1 LWRIYPRYLKNKLF
15 YDFDNEAIMDNKN
28 YNASHA
34 DEYRLPESG
43 SEGHFETGTEQKA
56 SPSIF
61 ERINRRHILFGFLLV
76 FMAYWTYQLLSKVFH
91 VLEDKQKALI
101 KEVTAAKNRSPAT
114 FLVPQ
119 AKPVEAPQ
127 NEVKKL
133 TQGQV
138 ALQSTLNSLTT
149 QLSDIQSSLSNLNNQ
164 LTQMGDEVQILQ
176 ARQAVLLLKKA
187 TPPPVKEKVI
197 KKEAPKPIYYVRAII
212 PGRVWLTTP
221 SGTTLTLGLG
231 DSLTGY
237 GSIESINP
245 EQGLITLSSGATIG
259 YSPDDR

>member
-1 LWRIYPRYLKNKLF
+1 
-15 YDFDNEAIMDNKN
+15 MDNKN
-28 YNASHA
+28 YNATTHA

-43 SEGHFETGTEQKA
+43 SEDHFATGTESKA
-56 SPSIF
+56 SASIF

-76 FMAYWTYQLLSKVFH
+76 FLIYLTYQLLSKVFH
-91 VLEDKQKALI
+91 VLEAKREALV
-101 KEVTAAKNRSPAT
+101 KEVAAAQNKSHLT
-114 FLVPQ
+114 TLVPQ
-119 AKPVEAPQ
+119 AKPVEPPQ

-149 QLSDIQSSLSNLNNQ
+149 QLSDIQSSLSNLHNQ
-164 LTQMGDEVQILQ
+164 LAQMGDEMQTLQ
-176 ARQAVLLLKKA
+176 ARQALLLKKA
-187 TPPPVKEKVI
+187 TPPPVKEKII
-197 KKEAPKPIYYVRAII
+197 KKEVPKPIYYVRAII

-231 DSLTGY
+231 DSLAGY

>member
-1 LWRIYPRYLKNKLF
+1 
-15 YDFDNEAIMDNKN
+15 MDNKN
-28 YNASHA
+28 YNAGHT

-43 SEGHFETGTEQKA
+43 SEDHFATETESKA
-56 SPSIF
+56 TASIF

-76 FMAYWTYQLLSKVFH
+76 FMTYWAYQLLSKVFH
-91 VLEDKQKALI
+91 VLEAKREALV
-101 KEVTAAKNRSPAT
+101 KEVVAARNKSQT
-114 FLVPQ
+114 TLVPQ
-119 AKPVEAPQ
+119 AKPAEPPQ

-164 LTQMGDEVQILQ
+164 LAQMGDEVQTLQ
-176 ARQAVLLLKKA
+176 ARQALLLKKA

-197 KKEAPKPIYYVRAII
+197 KKEPPKPIYYVRAII

-231 DSLTGY
+231 DSLAGY